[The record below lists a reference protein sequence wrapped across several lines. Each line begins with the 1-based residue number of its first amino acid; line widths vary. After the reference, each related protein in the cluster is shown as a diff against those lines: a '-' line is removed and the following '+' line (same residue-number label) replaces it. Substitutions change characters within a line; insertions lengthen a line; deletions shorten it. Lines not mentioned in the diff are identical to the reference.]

1 MMVLNNGNDDRPLD
15 GHDDLHI
22 PDTDDNLIL
31 GDEQDTLHHT
41 IYIQPMQPPRYI
53 YIIAR
58 PRAEVKQKV

>member
-1 MMVLNNGNDDRPLD
+1 MMVLNNGRDDLPHD
-15 GHDDLHI
+15 GHGHRHS
-22 PDTDDNLIL
+22 PNTDDNLIL

-58 PRAEVKQKV
+58 PRAEVKQKI